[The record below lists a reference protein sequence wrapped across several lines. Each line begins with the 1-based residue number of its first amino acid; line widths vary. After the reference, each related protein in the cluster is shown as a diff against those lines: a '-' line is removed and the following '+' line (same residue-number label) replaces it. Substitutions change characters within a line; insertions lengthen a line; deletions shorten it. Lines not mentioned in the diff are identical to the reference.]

1 MTILLY
7 GIPNCDQVKR
17 ARAWF
22 GARGLAVEFIDYRR
36 TPPTAALVERWLTQ
50 VDVSRLVNRAGATW
64 RRLDHAQRA
73 RADTPGGAVALM
85 VAHPSLIRRPVVEHD
100 GALLV
105 GFDADGYSR
114 TFHE

>member
-1 MTILLY
+1 VTIRLY

-22 GARGLAVEFIDYRR
+22 GECGLAVAFVDYKR
-36 TPPTAALVERWLTQ
+36 TPPDQALIERWLAQ
-50 VDVSRLVNRAGATW
+50 VDPSRLVNRSGTTW
-64 RRLDHAQRA
+64 RKLDDAERA
-73 RADTPGGAVALM
+73 RADTRQGAVALM

-105 GFDADGYSR
+105 GFDADAYAR
-114 TFHE
+114 TFHG